1 MKKRIIALVLLLAF
15 LAFGALAVYFVFF
28 RYDRPEKDLK
38 LALDGMMT
46 RNGEVAG
53 RYMDYASF
61 DRLGGEGTI
70 RDSLMRDFSYE
81 VTSVDS
87 TDKTHATATIAVS
100 NRDIE
105 TLYGNF
111 VVDAYQ
117 FVISEA
123 YRNEAERLSDD
134 DLRRTIDEMLMED
147 LADKEVHLRPREI
160 QVEMTR
166 ADKTWFIDFDKADFD
181 AIYGGYLTAHE
192 NAKTLLGDMSG
203 QALVNVENAYASNI
217 DDADHVLRNAV
228 HFIVDDLWNGVLC
241 NIVSCINA
249 GTDRQGND
257 YDLDK
262 GLRQLDAMMTEK
274 VTYDVYINN
283 LSEIEY
289 GAVKTGWK
297 NLSDTLGKLVNEIKA
312 AKPEPVDYDY
322 LPDTSKFEAAM
333 DQFVGL
339 IYQTGSESEAETQ
352 QETE

>member
-1 MKKRIIALVLLLAF
+1 MKKRIIALLFVLLL
-15 LAFGALAVYFVFF
+15 LAAAAAAVVYFVVF

-61 DRLGGEGTI
+61 DSLGGEGML
-70 RDSLMRDFSYE
+70 RDSLLRDFSYE
-81 VTSVDS
+81 VTDIDIQ
-87 TDKTHATATIAVS
+87 DKTHAAATIAVS

-123 YRNEAERLSDD
+123 YRSESERLSDE
-134 DLRRTIDEMLMED
+134 DLRRKIDEMLMED
-147 LADKEVHLRPREI
+147 LADNEVHLRPREI

-166 ADKTWFIDFDKADFD
+166 TDKTWFIDFDSSDFD

-192 NAKTLLGDMSG
+192 HAQTLLGDMSG
-203 QALVNVENAYASNI
+203 QALVNVENAYAGNI
-217 DDADHVLRNAV
+217 DDADHVLRNAA

-249 GTDRQGND
+249 GTDRQGGD
-257 YDLDK
+257 YDLEK
-262 GLRQLDAMMTEK
+262 GLKQLDAMMTEK
-274 VTYDVYINN
+274 VTYDVYIGN

-289 GAVKTGWK
+289 GSIKTGWK
-297 NLSDTLGKLVNEIKA
+297 NLSDTLSKLVHEIKA
-312 AKPEPVDYDY
+312 ANPKPVDYDY

-333 DQFVGL
+333 DQFIGQ
-339 IYQTGSESEAETQ
+339 IYQKVPEAET
-352 QETE
+352 ETETE

>member
-1 MKKRIIALVLLLAF
+1 MKKHIIALLMFLVF
-15 LAFGALAVYFVFF
+15 LALGVFAVYFVVF

-53 RYMDYASF
+53 RYMDFASF
-61 DRLGGEGTI
+61 DRLGGEGAL

-81 VTSVDS
+81 VTGIDS
-87 TDKTHATATIAVS
+87 KDKTHATATINVS

-123 YRNEAERLSDD
+123 YRSESERLSNE

-166 ADKTWFIDFDKADFD
+166 ADKTWFIDFDQADFD

-192 NAKTLLGDMSG
+192 NAQTLLGDMSG

-241 NIVSCINA
+241 NVVSCINA
-249 GTDRQGND
+249 GIDRQGND
-257 YDLDK
+257 YDLEQ
-262 GLRQLDAMMTEK
+262 GLKQLDAMMTEK
-274 VTYDVYINN
+274 VTYDVYIGN

-289 GAVKTGWK
+289 GTIKSGWK
-297 NLSDTLGKLVNEIKA
+297 NLSDILSKLVQEIKA
-312 AKPEPVDYDY
+312 AEPKPVDYDY
-322 LPDTSKFEAAM
+322 MPDTSKFEAAM
-333 DQFVGL
+333 DQFSDL
-339 IYQTGSESEAETQ
+339 IYQSNAVVSETESE
-352 QETE
+352 TE

>member
-1 MKKRIIALVLLLAF
+1 
-15 LAFGALAVYFVFF
+15 
-28 RYDRPEKDLK
+28 
-38 LALDGMMT
+38 
-46 RNGEVAG
+46 
-53 RYMDYASF
+53 
-61 DRLGGEGTI
+61 
-70 RDSLMRDFSYE
+70 MRDFSYE
-81 VTSVDS
+81 VTGIDS
-87 TDKTHATATIAVS
+87 KDKTHATATINVS

-123 YRNEAERLSDD
+123 YRSESERLSNE

-166 ADKTWFIDFDKADFD
+166 ADKTWFIDFDQADFD

-192 NAKTLLGDMSG
+192 NAQTLLGDMSG

-241 NIVSCINA
+241 NVVSCINA

-257 YDLDK
+257 YDLEQ
-262 GLRQLDAMMTEK
+262 GLKQLDAMMTEK
-274 VTYDVYINN
+274 VTYDVYIGN

-289 GAVKTGWK
+289 GTIKSGWK
-297 NLSDTLGKLVNEIKA
+297 NLSDILSKLVQEIKA
-312 AKPEPVDYDY
+312 AEPKPVDYNY
-322 LPDTSKFEAAM
+322 MPDTSKFEAAM
-333 DQFVGL
+333 DQFSDL
-339 IYQTGSESEAETQ
+339 IYQSNAVVSETESE
-352 QETE
+352 TE

>member
-1 MKKRIIALVLLLAF
+1 MKKSIIALLFVFVLLA
-15 LAFGALAVYFVFF
+15 AGAAAVYFAVF

-38 LALDGMMT
+38 LAFDGMMT

-53 RYMDYASF
+53 RYMDYKAF
-61 DRLGGEGTI
+61 DRLGGEGML

-81 VTSVDS
+81 VTDL
-87 TDKTHATATIAVS
+87 TAQDKNHAVATITVS

-123 YRNEAERLSDD
+123 YRSESERLSDE
-134 DLRRTIDEMLMED
+134 DLRSKIDEMLMED
-147 LADKEVHLRPREI
+147 LADNEVHLRPREI

-166 ADKTWFIDFDKADFD
+166 TDKTWFIDFDTADFD

-192 NAKTLLGDMSG
+192 HAQTLLGDMSG

-217 DDADHVLRNAV
+217 DDADHVLRNAA

-257 YDLDK
+257 YDLEK
-262 GLRQLDAMMTEK
+262 GMKQLDTMMTEK
-274 VTYDVYINN
+274 VTYDVYIGN

-289 GAVKTGWK
+289 GNVKTGWK
-297 NLSDTLGKLVNEIKA
+297 NLSDNLSRLVHEIKA
-312 AKPEPVDYDY
+312 AKPKPVDYNY

-333 DQFVGL
+333 DQFVSQ
-339 IYQTGSESEAETQ
+339 IYQTGAEAETEA
-352 QETE
+352 ETE